1 MPEYVKVGRTNNIE
15 RRIKDLSKDTSVPLP
30 FECYA
35 YLCVYGGGETSATVE
50 KSLHFYLGE
59 KYTKNKEFFKTS
71 KEVVVNFFR
80 TALEINPT
88 MELVFYN
95 KQEASEKTQASSRTT
110 FALLNIP
117 AGSELVYKPNT
128 EIKCGG
134 FVNGI
139 MWTACFPH
147 FSHFSLLRN
156 SARLFNDFWNFFI
169 VFDSFICESPIY
181 HDYCRHCKVF
191 LIRLYSSPG
200 LPFLGLLDGACS
212 FRSTSFFQFELSKL

>member
-1 MPEYVKVGRTNNIE
+1 MKNKKDNKIEYVYVLTNPAMPEYVKVGRTNNIE

-95 KQEASEKTQASSRTT
+95 KQEAPEKTQASSRTT

-128 EIKCGG
+128 EIKC
-134 FVNGI
+134 
-139 MWTACFPH
+139 T
-147 FSHFSLLRN
+147 
-156 SARLFNDFWNFFI
+156 
-169 VFDSFICESPIY
+169 VFDSDNKVIY
-181 HDYCRHCKVF
+181 NGNKTTLSAIACKIENRSVNGF
-191 LIRLYSSPG
+191 ERFVYPASEFPGETLWERRKRLEKS
-200 LPFLGLLDGACS
+200 
-212 FRSTSFFQFELSKL
+212 

>member
-35 YLCVYGGGETSATVE
+35 YLCVYGGGGGETSASVE

-95 KQEASEKTQASSRTT
+95 NKQESTEKLQISSRTT

-117 AGSELVYKPNT
+117 DGSELVYKPNT
-128 EIKCGG
+128 EIKCTVFNSDNKVMYNGKITTLSAIACKIESRS
-134 FVNGI
+134 VNGFERFI
-139 MWTACFPH
+139 YPLSEFPGETLWERRKRLEKN
-147 FSHFSLLRN
+147 SHN
-156 SARLFNDFWNFFI
+156 
-169 VFDSFICESPIY
+169 
-181 HDYCRHCKVF
+181 
-191 LIRLYSSPG
+191 
-200 LPFLGLLDGACS
+200 
-212 FRSTSFFQFELSKL
+212 